1 MKQNETMFPELN
13 KSLVKMD
20 DQLFILDKRLN
31 QVRNRRNDTFDHAR
45 SLERRKILNK
55 EAYELLQTNTK

>member
-1 MKQNETMFPELN
+1 
-13 KSLVKMD
+13 MD
-20 DQLFILDKRLN
+20 DQLFLLDKRLN

-45 SLERRKILNK
+45 SLERRKMLNK